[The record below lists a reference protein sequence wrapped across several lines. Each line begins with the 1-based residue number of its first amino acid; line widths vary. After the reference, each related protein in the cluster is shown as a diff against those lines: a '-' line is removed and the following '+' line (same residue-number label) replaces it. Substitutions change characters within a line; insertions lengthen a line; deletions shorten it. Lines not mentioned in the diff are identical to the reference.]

1 MPGRVLLEAR
11 WGFVSSCFKPTQAVS
26 DHPLQMGA
34 IVLILGVMRTQLT
47 PKLLDS
53 LKPATVKRYEV
64 RDTLLVGLLV
74 RVSKRGSKIWYVLP
88 RVTGKP
94 KRIKIGSYPILSLAD
109 AREKARSL
117 LRDAQLGLLTET
129 AIKAEAAK
137 LARLGEVIPQFIE
150 LYAKPRNRDWQ
161 ETSRIL
167 TKFAPLYGRPIGE
180 IKRAEIVHVLDDLA
194 KKTPYRANRALSAIR
209 KLYSWCVDRGTVEF
223 SPVAGLK
230 PPARERARDRVLSD
244 EELSSCWHA
253 AGAEGFPFA
262 QFIQL
267 VILTGQRRGRGGGH
281 AMVGGGFRPRRVDD
295 PVQEGQEQEHPYCAP
310 GAPCD

>member
-1 MPGRVLLEAR
+1 
-11 WGFVSSCFKPTQAVS
+11 
-26 DHPLQMGA
+26 
-34 IVLILGVMRTQLT
+34 MRTQLT

-53 LKPATVKRYEV
+53 LKPATGKRYEV
-64 RDTLLVGLLV
+64 RDTLLAGLLV
-74 RVSKRGSKIWYVLP
+74 RVSKRGSKIWYVMP

-137 LARLGEVIPQFIE
+137 LAKLEMIIPQFIE

-161 ETSRIL
+161 ETSRLL
-167 TKFAPLYGRPIGE
+167 TKFKPLYGRPIGE
-180 IKRAEIVHVLDDLA
+180 IKRAEVVHIVDELA
-194 KKTPYRANRALSAIR
+194 KRSPYRANRALQSIK
-209 KLYSWCVDRGTVEF
+209 KLYNWCVDRGTVEF

-230 PPARERARDRVLSD
+230 PPTKEIARDRVLSD
-244 EELSSCWHA
+244 PELSACWHA
-253 AGAEGFPFA
+253 AIAEGFPFA

-267 VILTGQRRGRGGGH
+267 VILTQQTGHSSSSRSISRASGRTPMIRRLPNTLSASTGR
-281 AMVGGGFRPRRVDD
+281 RPLSHTKPSGSRAHSRTRTSFAS
-295 PVQEGQEQEHPYCAP
+295 CAIKP
-310 GAPCD
+310 LSTS